1 MSIEQAK
8 HVFSEIAKHLGIP
21 GGTLNEQGMCK
32 IRLAQKWLPSIN
44 VCYINRDNSLLFFAE
59 VGQIPADKE
68 LNILRDLMHHQFL
81 FSDSSG
87 ITFSLSPDTNSLTV
101 QLKQDISLLDVHD
114 FCETLR
120 IFVQETADAR
130 IALFKEDD
138 DENAIGANAN
148 NISFLRA

>member
-1 MSIEQAK
+1 MGFD
-8 HVFSEIAKHLGIP
+8 VVDD
-21 GGTLNEQGMCK
+21 
-32 IRLAQKWLPSIN
+32 RLSVVAAH
-44 VCYINRDNSLLFFAE
+44 AE
-59 VGQIPADKE
+59 HDRQSSRVGFQDGV
-68 LNILRDLMHHQFL
+68 HHQFL

-138 DENAIGANAN
+138 DENSIGANAN
-148 NISFLRA
+148 NTSLLRA

>member
-68 LNILRDLMHHQFL
+68 GSVRSQ
-81 FSDSSG
+81 
-87 ITFSLSPDTNSLTV
+87 
-101 QLKQDISLLDVHD
+101 
-114 FCETLR
+114 C
-120 IFVQETADAR
+120 
-130 IALFKEDD
+130 
-138 DENAIGANAN
+138 
-148 NISFLRA
+148 